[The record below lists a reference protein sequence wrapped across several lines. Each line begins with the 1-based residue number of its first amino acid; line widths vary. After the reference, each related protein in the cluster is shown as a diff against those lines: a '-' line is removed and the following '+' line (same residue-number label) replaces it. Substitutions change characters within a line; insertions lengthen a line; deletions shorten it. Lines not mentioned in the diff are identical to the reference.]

1 MLKFPNTRY
10 SKAWKQHV
18 KPPSEMEYSRVINRK
33 RWEEAIP
40 CIWGNYEAQCL
51 PAALARPS
59 FVENSGR
66 VKAARTNST
75 PLPREFLPSF
85 RVATTAFASVLM
97 SANIVAEWRG
107 CAARFAFP
115 FHGGASWMREGERER
130 EGTRP
135 GKNSSTSPSRGGILS
150 SRVKSGFRWVERFQ
164 KRRRIRD
171 TEDNFLVCLDPPFE
185 VSGWVWVSVARG
197 YRWFNGEERRGKRR
211 KDGREDFELRMVEK
225 MRFFVL
231 NFL

>member
-115 FHGGASWMREGERER
+115 FLGGASWMREGERER
-130 EGTRP
+130 GNSA
-135 GKNSSTSPSRGGILS
+135 GKKLIHL
-150 SRVKSGFRWVERFQ
+150 
-164 KRRRIRD
+164 
-171 TEDNFLVCLDPPFE
+171 L
-185 VSGWVWVSVARG
+185 VARG
-197 YRWFNGEERRGKRR
+197 DPLLSCEKWFPVSRAVSKETKNQGH
-211 KDGREDFELRMVEK
+211 GR
-225 MRFFVL
+225 
-231 NFL
+231 